1 MRGGVVLVPGGGV
14 CLVGAGTAKSK
25 FIPGQ
30 QPTGSR
36 WLNNTPYETG
46 CVLIRKAETGIS
58 HLYLLHRQ
66 PGEI

>member
-30 QPTGSR
+30 QPRGSL
-36 WLNNTPYETG
+36 WLNNTPYEN
-46 CVLIRKAETGIS
+46 VLNRKAETSIS
-58 HLYLLHRQ
+58 FVLTA
-66 PGEI
+66 